1 MQNGCLMLTW
11 TFEWYFSHL
20 KDVCE
25 TCIRSICTLSY
36 RARSDWL
43 SHRYSW
49 QVHSL
54 PRDRRPWSKRIS
66 MLLSLLPR
74 MCGIYTIKSF
84 AMFLYRSI
92 IASIKLA
99 LSCISLGNS
108 SVVGDMRIIILWL
121 LLLTHE
127 ATDARQTDDASF
139 NWFGFFVD
147 EGLQLLLDVGILA
160 LSELMLVQDDGVS
173 LCSSQAVIA
182 PISTIAALRLAHWF
196 ATFNLLPQC
205 LFLNLSIVDI
215 NSKLHRLLHRKLSL
229 RVLVSANA
237 AHPRLTWSYT
247 GLTSSKV
254 SLSCRLGMSMSL

>member
-1 MQNGCLMLTW
+1 MEAVAYLAHEVWFGCLLGGEAILVHIGSEAGLFVEFSCCFILQILSRALVGAMFTFFFLMLLRNMQNGCLMLTW

-25 TCIRSICTLSY
+25 TCIRSIWIWICTLSY

-84 AMFLYRSI
+84 AMFLYWSV

-127 ATDARQTDDASF
+127 ATDARKTDDASF

-147 EGLQLLLDVGILA
+147 EGI
-160 LSELMLVQDDGVS
+160 
-173 LCSSQAVIA
+173 
-182 PISTIAALRLAHWF
+182 
-196 ATFNLLPQC
+196 
-205 LFLNLSIVDI
+205 
-215 NSKLHRLLHRKLSL
+215 
-229 RVLVSANA
+229 
-237 AHPRLTWSYT
+237 
-247 GLTSSKV
+247 
-254 SLSCRLGMSMSL
+254 